1 MNLDFQITPKQQLF
15 MDTDAFEV
23 LYGGAAGGGKTFI
36 QALDA
41 LVYALRYQGSR
52 QLILR
57 RTFKELE
64 RSMVPQTME
73 LYPASVASYNTSYHI
88 WKVGKST
95 IEMGYIATEG
105 DVQQYQSAE
114 YDVIRFDE
122 MTHFTERMY
131 TYMISRVRGTR
142 PFPTPAAWD
151 TRTPRVGLSI
161 SARRWRCTGARA
173 ARGCSSPPSW
183 RTTLFC

>member
-73 LYPASVASYNTSYHI
+73 LYPAGVASSQH
-88 WKVGKST
+88 
-95 IEMGYIATEG
+95 EQAHLEG
-105 DVQQYQSAE
+105 L
-114 YDVIRFDE
+114 
-122 MTHFTERMY
+122 
-131 TYMISRVRGTR
+131 
-142 PFPTPAAWD
+142 AAPPLRWD
-151 TRTPRVGLSI
+151 TLQPR
-161 SARRWRCTGARA
+161 AM
-173 ARGCSSPPSW
+173 CSSTSPPS
-183 RTTLFC
+183 TT

>member
-73 LYPASVASYNTSYHI
+73 LYPAVWQATTQVNTF
-88 WKVGKST
+88 GRL
-95 IEMGYIATEG
+95 AN
-105 DVQQYQSAE
+105 QPL
-114 YDVIRFDE
+114 R
-122 MTHFTERMY
+122 
-131 TYMISRVRGTR
+131 
-142 PFPTPAAWD
+142 WD
-151 TRTPRVGLSI
+151 TLQPR
-161 SARRWRCTGARA
+161 AM
-173 ARGCSSPPSW
+173 CSSTSPPSM
-183 RTTLFC
+183 T

>member
-73 LYPASVASYNTSYHI
+73 LYPASVASYNTSKHI
-88 WKVGKST
+88 WKVGRST
-95 IEMGYIATEG
+95 IEMGYIATE
-105 DVQQYQSAE
+105 A
-114 YDVIRFDE
+114 
-122 MTHFTERMY
+122 M
-131 TYMISRVRGTR
+131 
-142 PFPTPAAWD
+142 
-151 TRTPRVGLSI
+151 
-161 SARRWRCTGARA
+161 
-173 ARGCSSPPSW
+173 CSSTSPPS
-183 RTTLFC
+183 TT

>member
-73 LYPASVASYNTSYHI
+73 LPRRCGQLQHEQAYL
-88 WKVGKST
+88 
-95 IEMGYIATEG
+95 EG
-105 DVQQYQSAE
+105 WQ
-114 YDVIRFDE
+114 IN
-122 MTHFTERMY
+122 H
-131 TYMISRVRGTR
+131 
-142 PFPTPAAWD
+142 
-151 TRTPRVGLSI
+151 
-161 SARRWRCTGARA
+161 
-173 ARGCSSPPSW
+173 
-183 RTTLFC
+183 

>member
-73 LYPASVASYNTSYHI
+73 LYPASVASYNTF
-88 WKVGKST
+88 GRL
-95 IEMGYIATEG
+95 AN
-105 DVQQYQSAE
+105 QPL
-114 YDVIRFDE
+114 R
-122 MTHFTERMY
+122 
-131 TYMISRVRGTR
+131 
-142 PFPTPAAWD
+142 WD
-151 TRTPRVGLSI
+151 TLQPR
-161 SARRWRCTGARA
+161 AM
-173 ARGCSSPPSW
+173 CSSTSPPSM
-183 RTTLFC
+183 T